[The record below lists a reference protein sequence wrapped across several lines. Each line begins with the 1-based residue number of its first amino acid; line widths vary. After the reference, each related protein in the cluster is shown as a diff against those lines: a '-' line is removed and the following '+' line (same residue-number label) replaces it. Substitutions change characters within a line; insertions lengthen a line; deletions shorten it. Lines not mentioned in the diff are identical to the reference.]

1 MVFIGFE
8 RGLQRKVD
16 RLAELN
22 NEGSRFET
30 QNNDLS
36 EEQITLFLFSIWDR

>member
-16 RLAELN
+16 QLSELN